1 MLPLLP
7 AQQAQYCEKP
17 GPHARACAWKSGW
30 RRRKRAYCRFMPS
43 ASDAS
48 IAEQCAGVRY
58 SSTSTAVACIM
69 LRRLRARKHLRLG
82 FHFGSHMTA
91 STLDLGPGGCIDSLE
106 TDRPSAVAA
115 CMRLTGA
122 RTYEHLGA

>member
-1 MLPLLP
+1 MLPLVP
-7 AQQAQYCEKP
+7 EQQAQTLQQAVP
-17 GPHARACAWKSGW
+17 SAHARARAWKSGW

-69 LRRLRARKHLRLG
+69 LRRLRARMHLFQG
-82 FHFGSHMTA
+82 
-91 STLDLGPGGCIDSLE
+91 II
-106 TDRPSAVAA
+106 
-115 CMRLTGA
+115 
-122 RTYEHLGA
+122 

>member
-1 MLPLLP
+1 MP
-7 AQQAQYCEKP
+7 AQQAPSPQQAVH
-17 GPHARACAWKSGW
+17 GAQARAHAWKSGW

-69 LRRLRARKHLRLG
+69 LRRLHACEHPRFRVFLG
-82 FHFGSHMTA
+82 FM
-91 STLDLGPGGCIDSLE
+91 
-106 TDRPSAVAA
+106 
-115 CMRLTGA
+115 
-122 RTYEHLGA
+122 